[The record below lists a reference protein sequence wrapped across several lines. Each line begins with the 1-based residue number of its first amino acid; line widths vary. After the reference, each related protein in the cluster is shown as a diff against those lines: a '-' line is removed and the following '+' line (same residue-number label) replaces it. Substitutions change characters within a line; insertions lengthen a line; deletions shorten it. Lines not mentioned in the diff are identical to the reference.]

1 MSEDLFTE
9 KDKGP
14 LDLNIDTFYERYSLE
29 EKFDEVFYAKR
40 YGHYVKDYYQPYCKD
55 NGFTEKQRLYHH
67 WVHYGKDHFLL
78 PYEHSEDVKKYD
90 ENIANEDISIV
101 VSCKDR
107 EGMLSV
113 SLRSWLLKPQIKE
126 IIIVDWSSKKSLTY
140 LEKEDD
146 RIKVIRVEG
155 EEFYNAS
162 KPINLAIKS
171 AKYEKILKMDVDYI
185 LNPYVSLNSLVD
197 IKEGEFIAGNW
208 HQYYLDNDLGFIRN
222 LNGIICCHK
231 KFFIDAGLYNEE
243 IDNYGREDCE
253 MFEKLQ
259 KLGVIRKNI
268 DFEPNHI
275 PVYHNPHS
283 NKVRGYNRKNPS
295 VNRTI
300 TYLNRKYGQS
310 DFELV
315 INLYRDPLP
324 ERTKEILY
332 CLKSNLENKYIT
344 KVHIFLENYE
354 DFPEFYELNKD
365 YEEKIVVNKT
375 IRRMSFKKI
384 FAYANKNIINT
395 QCIVANNDILFNE
408 DLSKIRGMSP
418 RDIISLTRHEDD
430 GKLLQDRNRNAY
442 CSKDVWIFRSPMV
455 HNFDDLLSDDVIIGT
470 FYSDPVLDYC
480 IYKSHQYKA
489 WNLCNDIVVKHC
501 HKTTEHDHNTKSEK
515 EANAMHSMYCKK
527 FKSQSWYKHLVATPI
542 EDYYYKQN
550 FNKFISDGQYD
561 LNNY

>member
-1 MSEDLFTE
+1 MPKNVFSVN
-9 KDKGP
+9 DKGQIN
-14 LDLNIDTFYERYSLE
+14 LSIDSFYERYPLE
-29 EKFDEVFYAKR
+29 EQFDEVFYSNK
-40 YGHYVKDYYQPYCKD
+40 YEDHVKDYYQPYCKN

-67 WVHYGKDHFLL
+67 WVHYGKDDLLL
-78 PYEHSEDVKKYD
+78 PYENYEDVTKIYD
-90 ENIANEDISIV
+90 ANIINEDISIV

-107 EGMLSV
+107 EDMLSV

-197 IKEGEFIAGNW
+197 IKKGEFIAGNW

-253 MFEKLQ
+253 MFEKLE
-259 KLGVIRKNI
+259 KLGVIRKDI
-268 DFEPNHI
+268 YFAPND
-275 PVYHNPHS
+275 VVAYHNPHS
-283 NKVRGYNRKNPS
+283 NRVRGYNRKNS
-295 VNRTI
+295 DIDSTLTYMNR
-300 TYLNRKYGQS
+300 RYGQS

-315 INLYRDPLP
+315 INLYKDPLP
-324 ERTKEILY
+324 ERTKEILD
-332 CLKSNLENKYIT
+332 CLKLNLENKYIT

-354 DFPEFYELNKD
+354 DFPEFYELKKD
-365 YEEKIVVNKT
+365 YEEKTVVNNT

-384 FAYANKNIINT
+384 FDYTNKNIVNT

-408 DLSKIRGMSP
+408 DLSKIRGMVP
-418 RDIISLTRHEDD
+418 RDIISLTRHEED
-430 GKLLQDRNRNAY
+430 GKLLENRHRKAV
-442 CSKDVWIFRSPMV
+442 CSADAWIFRSPMV
-455 HNFDDLLSDDVIIGT
+455 ENFEELPDDIIVGT
-470 FYSDPVLDYC
+470 FYSDVILNYYIAKSRQYC
-480 IYKSHQYKA
+480 A
-489 WNLCNDIVVKHC
+489 WNVCNDVIIKHC
-501 HKTTEHDHNTKSEK
+501 HQTTKHDHNTKSIE
-515 EANAMHSMYCKK
+515 EAEAVHLAYVKK
-527 FKSQSWYKHLVATPI
+527 FQKHDWYKHLAITNI
-542 EDYYYKQN
+542 EDYWNLRKA
-550 FNKFISDGQYD
+550 NKFISDHQFD